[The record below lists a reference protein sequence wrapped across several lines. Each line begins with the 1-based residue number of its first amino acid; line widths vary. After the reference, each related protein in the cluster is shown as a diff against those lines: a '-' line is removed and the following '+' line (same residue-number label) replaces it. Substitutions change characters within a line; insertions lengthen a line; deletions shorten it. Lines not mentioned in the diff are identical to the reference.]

1 MTLFPPD
8 DDPFA
13 SLDTL
18 ARDALAALALGAIPR
33 SRTWVGDLLASPA
46 LRAAGSVAPS
56 MEALR
61 LTLNR
66 LEGVGLANEDE
77 RRPGVWTL
85 PFNVY
90 VRTYADLLARVP
102 VGALREALAH
112 ADGYTPASLGRQSH
126 GRFPTLGA
134 AIARLRLDV
143 MNGADAVGLAHLLE
157 RLPPGLHDI
166 PALLDAAIADC
177 VDERLFDRLHPAL
190 QGDVL
195 AGALDRLGSVLQTGV
210 ALGPAFVRQR
220 AAALVND
227 EATPHTHGLRWS
239 LAFDRLLADGA
250 ERRDPDW
257 VASFGRLLSPAV
269 DDPAEGDLLD
279 AMRASH
285 ARIAAPR
292 PPTAA
297 PTSVAGRRALAQAV
311 GAAALATQ
319 GRWSDAEPEFDA
331 ALVALRKITGKRRGL
346 MPPHVALPNVLGL
359 LAQQTP
365 AHLDKALKFCLAEGG
380 KREPVADH
388 PLGTIALAIQMRLGA
403 APRDAKPFLPY
414 GSQWGYRGGGS
425 RVVSPLDHNRW
436 LMRAWLK
443 EGSLAEGLP
452 PAEADAARNLKSAY
466 EAAGLEGLAEQLGAA
481 LRVLGG
487 ESAPSWFFVPAGLER
502 WQVALAAL
510 AALGEPAA
518 TPTAPAQA
526 PDTRIVWLIDT
537 GANGAIHGLV
547 PHEQKRGVR
556 GWGQLKEVPLSRLQ
570 RGAQTLTPADAGI
583 VRAIRQETFA
593 RALRLDLAQAMGA
606 LFNHPHVAFADA
618 PDQFIE
624 LVEAG
629 PELEVLDEGE
639 RLRVRMQPSLPVPN
653 DAATA
658 RWAGS
663 EAEQKELDALRLV
676 SIWRDGPQRAKL
688 IRLSASQK
696 RVAQL
701 LGPTGLDIPRQGAA
715 QLQEVLTGLGSHF
728 RIHADDART
737 AQAARELPAESRLR
751 AELQPVGDGLQ
762 LRLVAAPFGAD
773 YATAGPRLIPGR
785 GRARVVATLK
795 GESVGVQRDL
805 ALERQHLEAVLDTC
819 PMLSE
824 LPPDAP
830 CEWLL
835 DAADDAL
842 ALVERLQPHTSIL
855 ALDWPQGRPVRVTPG
870 ALDQLVLKVKTH
882 ENWLALDGKL
892 KVDEELVVGLQ
903 QLIAFASEGKSRF
916 MPLGD
921 GRFLALTQELRERV
935 ADIAAVTEKQTAR
948 ANNPDEVRAPAIA
961 APWLQAAMEGAQVE
975 HDAAYGARLMALDE
989 ARRIVPAL
997 PSTLQAELRPYQEE
1011 GFEWAMRLAS
1021 AGLGACLADDMGLGK
1036 TLQALAVMLA
1046 RAANGP
1052 TLVVMPTSLIGN
1064 WRSEA
1069 SRFAPSLRVHVYAER
1084 KWSPS
1089 PSGTTDSPR
1098 GAGGLAPERPS
1109 AAVAQ
1114 ATYGDRSSIIAEMGK
1129 HDVLLVSYPMLQIDA
1144 EAFAN
1149 KLWATLV
1156 LDEAQAIKNAAAKR
1170 SQAVFALQATFRLAM
1185 SGTPIENRLG
1195 ELWSVMRACNPGL
1208 LGTLARFNER
1218 FANLIER
1225 QHDRG
1230 AQRTLK
1236 RLIAP
1241 FILRR
1246 TKAQVLAD
1254 LPPRTELVLQVQG
1267 DDAEKAH
1274 YEALRREALVAAE
1287 KSLSGDGAG
1296 QAHLNILAGLTR
1308 LRRAACDPRLV
1319 TPTLK
1324 RPGAKVT
1331 AFAELATELVANGH
1345 KALVFSQFV
1354 DFLALLREPLDAAN
1368 IAYQYLDGSTPSA
1381 ERTRRVDAF
1390 QNGEGDLFLISL
1402 KAGGFGLN
1410 LTVADYVVIA
1420 DPWWNPAAEDQASG
1434 RAHRIGQQ
1442 RPVTVYRLVNTGTL
1456 EEKILTLHQTKRE
1469 LADSVLESDGQAMA
1483 AVPMARELLQLMRGD
1498 EPPP

>member
-1 MTLFPPD
+1 MAAMSE
-8 DDPFA
+8 DDPLA
-13 SLDTL
+13 SLDAP
-18 ARDALAALALGAIPR
+18 ARDVLGALALGALAR
-33 SRTWVGDLLASPA
+33 SRAWLADALAVPA
-46 LRAAGSVAPS
+46 LRVPGSVAPS
-56 MEALR
+56 QELVRHGLAR
-61 LTLNR
+61 LHKA
-66 LEGVGLANEDE
+66 GLANEDE
-77 RRPGVWTL
+77 RRPGFWTL
-85 PFNVY
+85 PLNVY
-90 VRTYADLLARVP
+90 PTVIAELLARAP
-102 VGALREALAH
+102 QVGLQQALAH
-112 ADGYTPASLGRQSH
+112 ADAYDAAGIARQSH
-126 GRFPTLGA
+126 GRFPTLAA
-134 AIARLRLDV
+134 AIARVRLDALC
-143 MNGADAVGLAHLLE
+143 GAGPLDIAQLLD
-157 RLPPGLHDI
+157 RLPPGLHDL

-177 VDERLFDRLHPAL
+177 AAEPLFDRLHPAM
-190 QGDVL
+190 QCDVL
-195 AGALDRLGSVLQTGV
+195 AGALDRLGATLQTGL
-210 ALGPAFVRQR
+210 ALDAAFVRER
-220 AAALVND
+220 ARRLVD
-227 EATPHTHGLRWS
+227 DAATPHAQGLRWS
-239 LAFDRLLADGA
+239 FAFDCLLADGT
-250 ERRDPDW
+250 ERRVPGW
-257 VASFGRLLSPAV
+257 AASFGELLAPALDV
-269 DDPAEGDLLD
+269 PAEGDLLD

-285 ARIAAPR
+285 GLAAAPR
-292 PPTAA
+292 PAAA
-297 PTSVAGRRALAQAV
+297 PPPSQAGRRALAQAV

-331 ALVALRKITGKRRGL
+331 ALAVLRKLTGKRRGL
-346 MPPHVALPNVLGL
+346 VPLSVALPNVLAL

-380 KREPVADH
+380 KREPVHDH
-388 PLGTIALAIQMRLGA
+388 PLGAIALAIQMRLGA
-403 APRDAKPFLPY
+403 APRDMKPFLPY
-414 GSQWGYRGGGS
+414 GSQWGYRSAS

-452 PAEADAARNLKSAY
+452 PGEADSAQRLKEAY
-466 EAAGLEGLAEQLGAA
+466 ESAGFDGLAEQLGAA

-487 ESAPSWFFVPAGLER
+487 EPAPSWFFVPAGLER

-510 AALGEPAA
+510 RALGEPAA
-518 TPTAPAQA
+518 AAPAA
-526 PDTRIVWLIDT
+526 AGATPDTRVVWLVET
-537 GANGAIHGLV
+537 GEHGAVRGLV
-547 PHEQKRGVR
+547 PHEQKRGAR

-570 RGAQTLTPADAGI
+570 RGATALTPADAAI
-583 VRAIRQETFA
+583 VRAIRQESFG
-593 RALRLDLAQAMGA
+593 RALRLDLAQAVGA
-606 LFNHPHVAFADA
+606 LFGHPYVAFADA
-618 PDQFIE
+618 PEQFVE
-624 LVEAG
+624 LAEAG

-639 RLRVRMQPSLPVPN
+639 RLRVRLQPALRVTP
-653 DAATA
+653 DAATP

-663 EAEQKELDALRLV
+663 EAEAKELDALRLV

-728 RIHADDART
+728 RIHADDAGA
-737 AQAARELPAESRLR
+737 AQAAREVDAESRLR

-762 LRLVAAPFGAD
+762 LRLVATPFGAD
-773 YATAGPRLIPGR
+773 YAAVGPRLIPGR

-805 ALERQHLEAVLDTC
+805 KREREHLESVLDTC
-819 PMLSE
+819 PMLPP
-824 LPPDAP
+824 LPLDAP

-842 ALVERLQPHTSIL
+842 ALLERLQPHTSIL
-855 ALDWPQGRPVRVTPG
+855 ALDWPQGRPVRVDPG
-870 ALDQLVLKVKTH
+870 ALGQLTLKVRTH
-882 ENWLALDGKL
+882 EDWLALDGKL

-903 QLIAFASEGKSRF
+903 QLITFASEGRSRF

-935 ADIAAVTEKQTAR
+935 ADIAAVVEKQTVR

-961 APWLQAAMEGAQVE
+961 APWLREVMAGARVE
-975 HDAAYGARLMALDE
+975 HDAAYAARLAALDE
-989 ARRIVPAL
+989 ARRVVPVL
-997 PSTLQAELRPYQEE
+997 PSTLQAQLRPYQEE

-1036 TLQALAVMLA
+1036 TLQALAVLLA

-1052 TLVVMPTSLIGN
+1052 ALVVVPTSLIGN
-1064 WRSEA
+1064 WRAEA
-1069 SRFAPSLRVHVYAER
+1069 LRFAPSLRVHVYAER
-1084 KWSPS
+1084 GSTS
-1089 PSGTTDSPR
+1089 
-1098 GAGGLAPERPS
+1098 ERAS
-1109 AAVAQ
+1109 VI
-1114 ATYGDRSSIIAEMGK
+1114 GEMGR
-1129 HDVLLVSYPMLQIDA
+1129 HDVLLVSYPMLQIDG
-1144 EAFAN
+1144 EAFAG
-1149 KLWATLV
+1149 KTWATLV

-1208 LGTLARFNER
+1208 LGTLPRFNER

-1225 QHDRG
+1225 QNDRV

-1241 FILRR
+1241 FTLRR

-1287 KSLSGDGAG
+1287 KSLSGDAAG

-1331 AFAELATELVANGH
+1331 AFAELAAELVANGH

-1354 DFLALLREPLDAAN
+1354 DFLGLLREPLDAAG
-1368 IAYQYLDGSTPSA
+1368 IAYQYLDGSTPAA
-1381 ERTRRVDAF
+1381 ERTRRVEAF
-1390 QNGEGDLFLISL
+1390 QEGEGHLFLISL

-1442 RPVTVYRLVNTGTL
+1442 RPVTVYRLVNAGTL
-1456 EEKILTLHQTKRE
+1456 EERILTLHQTKRE
-1469 LADSVLESDGQAMA
+1469 LADSVLENDGQAAA
-1483 AVPMARELLQLMRGD
+1483 AVPLAHELLQLMRG
-1498 EPPP
+1498 EAMPE

>member
-1 MTLFPPD
+1 MTSPAA
-8 DDPFA
+8 DDPLA
-13 SLDTL
+13 ELD
-18 ARDALAALALGAIPR
+18 APGRDVLAALALGALAR
-33 SRTWVGDLLASPA
+33 SRTWVADALAAPA
-46 LRAAGSVAPS
+46 LRAPGSVAPS
-56 MEALR
+56 QELVRHGLAR
-61 LTLNR
+61 LQKA
-66 LEGVGLANEDE
+66 GLANEDE
-77 RRPGVWTL
+77 RRPGFWTL
-85 PFNVY
+85 PLNVY
-90 VRTYADLLARVP
+90 PTVYAQLLARAP
-102 VGALREALAH
+102 QAGLQHALAH
-112 ADGYTPASLGRQSH
+112 ADAYDAAGIGRQSH
-126 GRFPTLGA
+126 GRFPTLAA
-134 AIARLRLDV
+134 AIARIRLDALC
-143 MNGADAVGLAHLLE
+143 GAGPLDVAQLLD
-157 RLPPGLHDI
+157 RLPPGLHDL

-177 VDERLFDRLHPAL
+177 IAEPLFDRLHPAM
-190 QGDVL
+190 QCDVL
-195 AGALDRLGSVLQTGV
+195 AGALDRLGATLQTGL
-210 ALGPAFVRQR
+210 ALDAAFVRER
-220 AAALVND
+220 ARRLVGD
-227 EATPHTHGLRWS
+227 AATPHAHGLRWS
-239 LAFDRLLADGA
+239 FAFDRLLADGA
-250 ERRDPDW
+250 ERRDPGW
-257 VASFGRLLSPAV
+257 ARSFGELLAPAFDV
-269 DDPAEGDLLD
+269 PADGDLLD
-279 AMRASH
+279 AMRMSH
-285 ARIAAPR
+285 GLAAAPR
-292 PPTAA
+292 PATAA
-297 PTSVAGRRALAQAV
+297 PPSDAGRRALAQAI

-331 ALVALRKITGKRRGL
+331 ALAVLRKVTGKRRGL
-346 MPPHVALPNVLGL
+346 VPLSVALPNVLAL

-380 KREPVADH
+380 KREPVHDH
-388 PLGTIALAIQMRLGA
+388 PLGAVALAIQMRLGA
-403 APRDAKPFLPY
+403 APRDMKPFLPY
-414 GSQWGYRGGGS
+414 GSQWGYRSRS

-452 PAEADAARNLKSAY
+452 PGEADSARKLKEAY
-466 EAAGLEGLAEQLGAA
+466 ESAGFDGLAEQLGAA

-487 ESAPSWFFVPAGLER
+487 EPAPSWFFVPAGLER

-510 AALGEPAA
+510 RALGEPAA
-518 TPTAPAQA
+518 AAPVPAGAA
-526 PDTRIVWLIDT
+526 PDTRVVWLVET
-537 GANGAIHGLV
+537 GEHGAIRGLV
-547 PHEQKRGVR
+547 PHEQKRGAR
-556 GWGQLKEVPLSRLQ
+556 GWGQMKEVPLSRLQ
-570 RGAQTLTPADAGI
+570 RGATTLTPADAAI
-583 VRAIRQETFA
+583 VRAIRQESFG
-593 RALRLDLAQAMGA
+593 RALRLDLAQAVGA
-606 LFNHPHVAFADA
+606 LFGHPHVAFADA
-618 PDQFIE
+618 PEQFVE

-639 RLRVRMQPSLPVPN
+639 RLRVRLQPALRVTA
-653 DAATA
+653 DAATP

-663 EAEQKELDALRLV
+663 EAEAKELDALRLV

-728 RIHADDART
+728 RIHADDAGA
-737 AQAARELPAESRLR
+737 AQAAREVDAESRLR

-762 LRLVAAPFGAD
+762 LRLVATPFGAG
-773 YATAGPRLIPGR
+773 YAAVGPRLIPGR

-805 ALERQHLEAVLDTC
+805 KREGEHLESVLDAC
-819 PMLSE
+819 PMLPP

-842 ALVERLQPHTSIL
+842 ALLERLQPHTSIL
-855 ALDWPQGRPVRVTPG
+855 ALDWPQGRPVRVDPG
-870 ALDQLVLKVKTH
+870 ALGQLTLKVRTH
-882 ENWLALDGKL
+882 EDWLALDGKL

-903 QLIAFASEGKSRF
+903 QLITFASEGRSRF

-935 ADIAAVTEKQTAR
+935 ADIAAVVEKQTAR

-961 APWLQAAMEGAQVE
+961 APWLREAMQGARVE
-975 HDAAYGARLMALDE
+975 HDAAYAARLVALDE
-989 ARRIVPAL
+989 ARRVVPAL
-997 PSTLQAELRPYQEE
+997 PSTLQAQLRPYQEE

-1036 TLQALAVMLA
+1036 TLQALAVLLA

-1052 TLVVMPTSLIGN
+1052 ALVVVPTSLIGN

-1069 SRFAPSLRVHVYAER
+1069 LRFAPSLRVHVYAER
-1084 KWSPS
+1084 GSTS
-1089 PSGTTDSPR
+1089 ER
-1098 GAGGLAPERPS
+1098 AGVIG
-1109 AAVAQ
+1109 
-1114 ATYGDRSSIIAEMGK
+1114 EMGR
-1129 HDVLLVSYPMLQIDA
+1129 HDVLLVSYPMLQIDGA
-1144 EAFAN
+1144 AFAGRT
-1149 KLWATLV
+1149 WATLV

-1208 LGTLARFNER
+1208 LGTLPRFNER

-1225 QHDRG
+1225 QSVIDSPSRRG
-1230 AQRTLK
+1230 TVDSPQGARELAPERPSAALAARNAQRTLK

-1287 KSLSGDGAG
+1287 KSLSGDAAG

-1331 AFAELATELVANGH
+1331 AFAELAAELVANGH

-1354 DFLALLREPLDAAN
+1354 DFLALLREPLDAAG
-1368 IAYQYLDGSTPSA
+1368 IACQYLDGSTPAA
-1381 ERTRRVDAF
+1381 ERTRRVEAF
-1390 QNGEGDLFLISL
+1390 QEGEGHLFLISL

-1442 RPVTVYRLVNTGTL
+1442 RPVTVYRLVNAGTL
-1456 EEKILTLHQTKRE
+1456 EERILTLHQTKRE
-1469 LADSVLESDGQAMA
+1469 LADSVLENDGQSAA
-1483 AVPMARELLQLMRGD
+1483 AVPLARELLQLMRGD
-1498 EPPP
+1498 AMPE

>member
-1 MTLFPPD
+1 MMAETSPD
-8 DDPFA
+8 DPLA
-13 SLDTL
+13 GLDAP
-18 ARDALAALALGAIPR
+18 ARDALAALALGALAR
-33 SRTWVGDLLASPA
+33 SRAWVGDALAMPA
-46 LRAAGSVAPS
+46 LRTPGSVAPS
-56 MEALR
+56 QELVR
-61 LTLNR
+61 HTLAR
-66 LEGVGLANEDE
+66 LEKAGLANEDE
-77 RRPGVWTL
+77 RRPGFWTL
-85 PFNVY
+85 PLNVY
-90 VRTYADLLARVP
+90 PMVYAELLARAP
-102 VGALREALAH
+102 QSGLQQALAH
-112 ADGYTPASLGRQSH
+112 ADAYDAAGIGRLAH
-126 GRFPTLGA
+126 GRFPTLSA
-134 AIARLRLDV
+134 AIARVRLDA
-143 MNGADAVGLAHLLE
+143 MCGASPVDIAQLLD

-166 PALLDAAIADC
+166 PALLDSAIADC
-177 VDERLFDRLHPAL
+177 IAPPLFDRLHPAM
-190 QGDVL
+190 QADVL
-195 AGALDRLGSVLQTGV
+195 SGALDRLGTTLQTGLLLD
-210 ALGPAFVRQR
+210 AAFVRER
-220 AAALVND
+220 ARRLVD
-227 EATPHTHGLRWS
+227 DAATPHAHGLRWS
-239 LAFDRLLADGA
+239 FAFDRLLADGA
-250 ERRDPDW
+250 ERREPGW
-257 VASFGRLLSPAV
+257 AASFGALLAPALDV
-269 DDPAEGDLLD
+269 PADGDLLD

-285 ARIAAPR
+285 GLATAPR
-292 PPTAA
+292 PAGAA
-297 PTSVAGRRALAQAV
+297 PSSDAGRRALAQAI

-331 ALVALRKITGKRRGL
+331 ALAVLRKLTGKRRGL
-346 MPPHVALPNVLGL
+346 VPLSVALPNVLAL

-380 KREPVADH
+380 KREPVHDH
-388 PLGTIALAIQMRLGA
+388 PLGAVALAIQMRLGA
-403 APRDAKPFLPY
+403 APRDMKPFLPY
-414 GSQWGYRGGGS
+414 GSQWGYRSAS

-452 PAEADAARNLKSAY
+452 PGEADSAQKLKDAY
-466 EAAGLEGLAEQLGAA
+466 ESAGFDGLAEQLGAA

-487 ESAPSWFFVPAGLER
+487 EPAPSWFFVPAGLER

-510 AALGEPAA
+510 RSLGEPA
-518 TPTAPAQA
+518 PGAPAA
-526 PDTRIVWLIDT
+526 SAATTDTRLVWLIET
-537 GANGAIHGLV
+537 GEHGAVRGLV
-547 PHEQKRGVR
+547 PHEQKRGAR

-570 RGAQTLTPADAGI
+570 RGAATLTPADAAI
-583 VRAIRQETFA
+583 VRSIRQEA
-593 RALRLDLAQAMGA
+593 IGRALRLDLAQAAGA
-606 LFNHPHVAFADA
+606 LFGHPNVAFADA
-618 PDQFIE
+618 PEQFIE

-639 RLRVRMQPSLPVPN
+639 RLRVRLQPALRVTP
-653 DAATA
+653 DAATP

-663 EAEQKELDALRLV
+663 EAESKELDALRLV

-701 LGPTGLDIPRQGAA
+701 LGPAGLDIPRQGAA

-728 RIHADDART
+728 RIHADDAGA
-737 AQAARELPAESRLR
+737 AQAAREVDAESRLR

-762 LRLVAAPFGAD
+762 LRLVATPFGAD
-773 YATAGPRLIPGR
+773 YAAVGPRLIPGR

-805 ALERQHLEAVLDTC
+805 RREREHLESVLDAC
-819 PMLSE
+819 PMLPP
-824 LPPDAP
+824 LPLEAP

-842 ALVERLQPHTSIL
+842 ALLERLQPHTSIL
-855 ALDWPQGRPVRVTPG
+855 ALDWPQGRPVRVDPG
-870 ALDQLVLKVKTH
+870 ALGQLTLKVRTH
-882 ENWLALDGKL
+882 EDWLALDGKL

-903 QLIAFASEGKSRF
+903 QLITFASEGKSRF

-935 ADIAAVTEKQTAR
+935 ADIAAVVEKQTAR

-961 APWLQAAMEGAQVE
+961 APWLREAMDGARVE
-975 HDAAYGARLMALDE
+975 HDAAFAARLAALDE
-989 ARRIVPAL
+989 ARRVVPAL
-997 PSTLQAELRPYQEE
+997 PSTLQAQLRPYQEE

-1036 TLQALAVMLA
+1036 TLQALAVLLA

-1052 TLVVMPTSLIGN
+1052 ALVVVPTSLIGN

-1069 SRFAPSLRVHVYAER
+1069 LRFAPSLRVHVYGE
-1084 KWSPS
+1084 
-1089 PSGTTDSPR
+1089 SGGVS
-1098 GAGGLAPERPS
+1098 
-1109 AAVAQ
+1109 
-1114 ATYGDRSSIIAEMGK
+1114 DRVHVIGEMGR
-1129 HDVLLVSYPMLQIDA
+1129 HDVLLVSYPMLQIDGD
-1144 EAFAN
+1144 AFAG
-1149 KLWATLV
+1149 KVWSTLV

-1208 LGTLARFNER
+1208 LGTLPRFNER

-1225 QHDRG
+1225 QNDRQ
-1230 AQRTLK
+1230 AQRVLK

-1354 DFLALLREPLDAAN
+1354 DFLALLREPLDAAG
-1368 IAYQYLDGSTPSA
+1368 IAYQYLDGSTPAA
-1381 ERTRRVDAF
+1381 ERTRRVEAF
-1390 QNGEGDLFLISL
+1390 QDGQGDLFLISL

-1442 RPVTVYRLVNTGTL
+1442 RPVTVYRLVNAGTL
-1456 EEKILTLHQTKRE
+1456 EERILTLHQTKRE
-1469 LADSVLESDGQAMA
+1469 LADSVLESDGQGAPA
-1483 AVPMARELLQLMRGD
+1483 IPLARELLQLMRGD
-1498 EPPP
+1498 VMPE

>member
-1 MTLFPPD
+1 MAAALPQ
-8 DDPFA
+8 DPLA
-13 SLDTL
+13 ALDPA
-18 ARDALAALALGAIPR
+18 ARDVLGALALGALAR
-33 SRTWVGDLLASPA
+33 ARTWIADVLADPA
-46 LRAAGSVAPS
+46 MRSTGGAAPS
-56 MEALR
+56 QELVRHTLAR
-61 LTLNR
+61 LQDA
-66 LEGVGLANEDE
+66 GLANDDE
-77 RRPGVWTL
+77 RRPGFWTL
-85 PFNVY
+85 PMNVY
-90 VRTYADLLARVP
+90 PGVYAALLARVP
-102 VGALREALAH
+102 NVALQGALAH
-112 ADGYTPASLGRQSH
+112 ADGYAVLHLERQGH
-126 GRFPTLGA
+126 GRFPTLTA
-134 AIARLRLDV
+134 AVARVRLDA
-143 MNGADAVGLAHLLE
+143 MHGADPAQLAQLLN

-166 PALLDAAIADC
+166 PALLDTAIADC
-177 VDERLFDRLHPAL
+177 VDEAVFDRLHPAL
-190 QGDVL
+190 QAELL
-195 AGALDRLGSVLQTGV
+195 AQALDRLGASLSTGL
-210 ALGPAFVRQR
+210 ALAGPFVRAR
-220 AAALVND
+220 AAALAAGD
-227 EATPHTHGLRWS
+227 GAAHTHRLRWS
-239 LAFDRLLADGA
+239 LAYDRLLADDA
-250 ERRDPDW
+250 DRRGPDW
-257 VASFGRLLSPAV
+257 VGSFGALLGPAIDAPPDDDLLAQMLASHGTAVVPRGATPSSPAS
-269 DDPAEGDLLD
+269 PA
-279 AMRASH
+279 A
-285 ARIAAPR
+285 
-292 PPTAA
+292 
-297 PTSVAGRRALAQAV
+297 RRATAQAI
-311 GAAALATQ
+311 GAAALAAQ

-331 ALVALRKITGKRRGL
+331 ALAALRKATGRRRGL
-346 MPPHVALPNVLGL
+346 LPLSVTLPNVLAL
-359 LAQQTP
+359 LAQQSP
-365 AHLDKALKFCLAEGG
+365 AHLDKALKFCLTEGG
-380 KREPVADH
+380 KRDPVLESPFGAV
-388 PLGTIALAIQMRLGA
+388 ALAIQMRLGA
-403 APRDAKPFLPY
+403 APRDLKPFLPY
-414 GSQWGYRGGGS
+414 GSQWGYRSGAS
-425 RVVSPLDHNRW
+425 RIVSPLDYSRW

-443 EGSLAEGLP
+443 EGTLAEPLP
-452 PAEADAARNLKSAY
+452 PGEADAAQHLKSAFD
-466 EAAGLEGLAEQLGAA
+466 AAGLGAQAEQLDAA

-487 ESAPSWFFVPAGLER
+487 EAAPSWFFVPAGLER

-510 AALGEPAA
+510 RALGEPGETPGAA
-518 TPTAPAQA
+518 AAS
-526 PDTRIVWLIDT
+526 DTRVVWLLETSPT
-537 GANGAIHGLV
+537 GAVRALV
-547 PHEQKRGVR
+547 PHEQKRGPR

-570 RGAQTLTPADAGI
+570 RGAQTLTPHDAGV
-583 VRAIRQETFA
+583 VRAIRQETFG
-593 RALRLDLAQAMGA
+593 RALRLDLAQAVGA
-606 LFNHPHVAFADA
+606 LFAHPHVAFVDA
-618 PDQFIE
+618 PDTFIE

-639 RLRVRMQPSLPVPN
+639 RLRVRMQPALQVAN
-653 DAATA
+653 DAAVA

-676 SIWRDGPQRAKL
+676 SIWRDGPQRAKV
-688 IRLSASQK
+688 IRLTASQK

-701 LGPTGLDIPRQGAA
+701 LGPDGLDIPRQGAA

-728 RIHADDART
+728 RIHADDAET

-773 YATAGPRLIPGR
+773 YASVGPRLIPGR
-785 GRARVVATLK
+785 GRARVVAKLK

-805 ALERQHLEAVLDTC
+805 KLERAHLDAVLDAC
-819 PMLSE
+819 PMLPE

-842 ALVERLQPHTSIL
+842 ALVERLQPHTSIA
-855 ALDWPQGRPVRVTPG
+855 ALDWPQGRPVRVAPG
-870 ALDQLVLKVKTH
+870 ALDQLSLKVKTH
-882 ENWLALDGKL
+882 ENWLGLQGEL
-892 KVDEELVVGLQ
+892 KIDEELVVGLQ
-903 QLIAFASEGKSRF
+903 QLISFAAEGKSRF

-935 ADIAAVTEKQTAR
+935 ADIAAVAEKSAKGDTLADLR
-948 ANNPDEVRAPAIA
+948 VPSIA
-961 APWLQAAMEGAQVE
+961 APWLQAAMEGAHVE
-975 HDAAYGARLMALDE
+975 HDAAYAARLQALDD

-1036 TLQALAVMLA
+1036 TLQALAILLA

-1052 TLVVMPTSLIGN
+1052 ALVVMPTSLLGN
-1064 WRSEA
+1064 WRAEA
-1069 SRFAPSLRVHVYAER
+1069 ARFAPSLRVHVYAER
-1084 KWSPS
+1084 GSTS
-1089 PSGTTDSPR
+1089 ER
-1098 GAGGLAPERPS
+1098 AG
-1109 AAVAQ
+1109 V
-1114 ATYGDRSSIIAEMGK
+1114 IAEMGR
-1129 HDVLLVSYPMLQIDA
+1129 HDVLLVSYPMLQIDG
-1144 EAFAN
+1144 EAFTG
-1149 KLWATLV
+1149 KLWTTLV

-1208 LGTLARFNER
+1208 LGTLQRFNER

-1225 QHDRG
+1225 QQDRT

-1246 TKAQVLAD
+1246 TKAQVLSD

-1267 DDAEKAH
+1267 DEAEKAH

-1287 KSLSGDGAG
+1287 KSLAGDGAG

-1324 RPGAKVT
+1324 RPGAKVM

-1354 DFLALLREPLDAAN
+1354 DFLALLREPLDAAG
-1368 IAYQYLDGSTPSA
+1368 IAYKYLDGSTPAA

-1390 QNGEGDLFLISL
+1390 QNGEGHLFLISL

-1442 RPVTVYRLVNTGTL
+1442 RPVTVYRLVNQGTL

-1469 LADSVLESDGQAMA
+1469 LADSVLENDGETIA
-1483 AVPMARELLQLMRGD
+1483 AVPMARELLSLMRGD
-1498 EPPP
+1498 ELPQDMAP

>member
-1 MTLFPPD
+1 MADTLPD
-8 DDPFA
+8 DPLA
-13 SLDTL
+13 GLDAP
-18 ARDALAALALGAIPR
+18 ARDALAGLALGALAR
-33 SRTWVGDLLASPA
+33 SRTWVADLLASPA
-46 LRAAGSVAPS
+46 VRTPGSVAPS
-56 MEALR
+56 QELVRHTFAR
-61 LTLNR
+61 LQSA
-66 LEGVGLANEDE
+66 GLANEDE
-77 RRPGVWTL
+77 RRPGFWTL
-85 PFNVY
+85 PLNVY
-90 VRTYADLLARVP
+90 PVVYAALLARVP
-102 VGALREALAH
+102 QPALQEALAH
-112 ADGYTPASLGRQSH
+112 ADAYSAGSLVRQAH
-126 GRFPTLGA
+126 GRFPTLTA
-134 AIARLRLDV
+134 AIARVRLDA
-143 MNGADAVGLAHLLE
+143 MCGAAPVDLAQLLD

-166 PALLDAAIADC
+166 PALLDTALADC
-177 VDERLFDRLHPAL
+177 IDETLFARLHPAM
-190 QGDVL
+190 QGDML
-195 AGALDRLGSVLQTGV
+195 AGALDRLGTSLNTGIGLS
-210 ALGPAFVRQR
+210 AAFVRER
-220 AAALVND
+220 AARLVDD

-239 LAFDRLLADGA
+239 FAFDRLLADGVDK
-250 ERRDPDW
+250 RTPDW
-257 VASFGRLLSPAV
+257 AASFGAMLAPAI
-269 DDPAEGDLLD
+269 DAPADGDLLD
-279 AMRASH
+279 AMRTAHGH
-285 ARIAAPR
+285 AMSPR
-292 PPTAA
+292 PATAA
-297 PTSVAGRRALAQAV
+297 PASVAGRRALAQAI
-311 GAAALATQ
+311 GSAALATQ

-331 ALVALRKITGKRRGL
+331 ALAALRKLTGKRRGL
-346 MPPHVALPNVLGL
+346 VPLSVAVPNVLAL

-380 KREPVADH
+380 KRDPVLDH
-388 PLGTIALAIQMRLGA
+388 PLGAIALAIQMRLGA

-414 GSQWGYRGGGS
+414 GSQWGYRSAS

-452 PAEADAARNLKSAY
+452 PAEADAAQNLKSAY
-466 EAAGLEGLAEQLGAA
+466 ESAGFDGLAEQLGAA

-487 ESAPSWFFVPAGLER
+487 EPAPAWFFVPAGLER

-510 AALGEPAA
+510 RALGEPAA
-518 TPTAPAQA
+518 TPSTPAA
-526 PDTRIVWLIDT
+526 TPDTRLVWVIET
-537 GANGAIHGLV
+537 GDSGAIRGLV
-547 PHEQKRGVR
+547 PQEQKRGPR

-570 RGAQTLTPADAGI
+570 RGAQTLTPADAGV
-583 VRAIRQETFA
+583 VRAIRQETFG
-593 RALRLDLAQAMGA
+593 RGLRLDLAQAVGA
-606 LFNHPHVAFADA
+606 LFNHPHVAFSDA
-618 PDQFIE
+618 PEQFIE

-629 PELEVLDEGE
+629 PELEVVDEGE
-639 RLRVRMQPSLPVPN
+639 RLRVRMQPSLQVAN
-653 DAATA
+653 DAAVA

-688 IRLSASQK
+688 IRLTASQK

-728 RIHADDART
+728 RIHADDAET

-773 YATAGPRLIPGR
+773 YAAVGPRLIPGR

-805 ALERQHLEAVLDTC
+805 KLERRHLEFVLDTC
-819 PMLSE
+819 PMLDE

-855 ALDWPQGRPVRVTPG
+855 ALDWPQGRPVRVAPG
-870 ALDQLVLKVKTH
+870 ALDQLTLKVRTH

-892 KVDEELVVGLQ
+892 KVDEELVIGLQ
-903 QLIAFASEGKSRF
+903 QLITFATEGKSRF

-921 GRFLALTQELRERV
+921 GRFLALTQELRDRV

-961 APWLQAAMEGAQVE
+961 APWLQAAMAGARVE
-975 HDAAYGARLMALDE
+975 HDAAYAARLMALDE
-989 ARRIVPAL
+989 ARRVVPAL

-1011 GFEWAMRLAS
+1011 GFEWAMRLAA

-1052 TLVVMPTSLIGN
+1052 ALVVMPTSLIGN

-1069 SRFAPSLRVHVYAER
+1069 LRFAPSLRVHIYAEKGSTSER
-1084 KWSPS
+1084 ASVI
-1089 PSGTTDSPR
+1089 
-1098 GAGGLAPERPS
+1098 AG
-1109 AAVAQ
+1109 
-1114 ATYGDRSSIIAEMGK
+1114 MGR
-1129 HDVLLVSYPMLQIDA
+1129 HDVLLVSYPMLQIDGD
-1144 EAFAN
+1144 AFAD

-1225 QHDRG
+1225 QNDRG

-1296 QAHLNILAGLTR
+1296 QAHLNVLAGLTR

-1331 AFAELATELVANGH
+1331 AFAELATVLVANGH

-1354 DFLALLREPLDAAN
+1354 DFLALLREPLDAAG

-1381 ERTRRVDAF
+1381 ERTKRVEAF

-1442 RPVTVYRLVNTGTL
+1442 RPVTVYRLVNSGTL

-1469 LADSVLESDGQAMA
+1469 LADSVLESDGNAMA
-1483 AVPMARELLQLMRGD
+1483 AVPQARELLQLMRGD
-1498 EPPP
+1498 AVPE